1 MNVLTDEDAMKSNIR
16 ILEPSGILD
25 GTKAEAF
32 RQDVDAA
39 LEEGADTLL
48 IDLKDITFV
57 DSSGLGILVV
67 VLKKVRAS
75 QKRMFVCSINEQVR
89 MLFELTSMD
98 RVFDVL
104 PDRSAFEE
112 MVMSMSKA

>member
-1 MNVLTDEDAMKSNIR
+1 MKSNIR

-25 GTKAEAF
+25 GTQAEVF
-32 RQDVDAA
+32 RQEVDVA

-75 QKRMFVCSINEQVR
+75 QKQMFVCSINEQVR

-98 RVFDVL
+98 RVFEVL
-104 PDRSAFEE
+104 PDRIAFDNR
-112 MVMSMSKA
+112 VGVSNA